1 MSLIILGLIAI
12 ACIFMLGKYKRTP
25 AEKVK
30 VGDAAPLFTLPDET
44 GASRSLASFKGR
56 KIVLYF
62 YPKDGTPGC
71 TKEACELR
79 NSFDQFKQHDIV
91 VIGVSYD
98 SPESHKKFKEQE
110 RLPFI
115 LLSDMKHEVA
125 HMYGTDQHAMGNLYA
140 LRKSF
145 LINEQGI
152 IVYIIDNVTPETQT
166 KDILRAFGYS
176 VDTNR

>member
-1 MSLIILGLIAI
+1 MNTLVISLIIFGCIAI
-12 ACIFMLGKYKRTP
+12 ASVFLLGRYKRP
-25 AEKVK
+25 LAENVK
-30 VGDAAPLFTLPDET
+30 VGDAAPVFTLPDET
-44 GASRSLASFKGR
+44 GTPRSLTEFKGK

-71 TKEACELR
+71 TKEACGLR
-79 NSFDQFKQHDIV
+79 DSFDQFKQHDIV

-98 SPESHKKFKEQE
+98 SPESHKNFKEQE

-115 LLSDMKHEVA
+115 LLSDTKHEVA
-125 HMYGTDQHAMGNLYA
+125 HKYGTDQHALGNLYA

-152 IVYIIDNVTPETQT
+152 IIFILDNVTPETHA
-166 KDILRAFGYS
+166 KDVLKSFGY
-176 VDTNR
+176 